1 LFWFLLL
8 LYVDNCRKKVF
19 IFFSGNYQFESTIVA
34 NKMKMK
40 MGWNFF
46 TSLVPYCRM
55 GVPCH
60 LEQKISKKTFSNI
73 WLVEEKNVEYN
84 LIINQDVCF
93 CVYYK
98 QGETSVWEKIP
109 FRETLGPKFN
119 KSKRNTSCSIC
130 NSIDQKY
137 CFFKTCDQLRFVWSL
152 NSFSRMYYPSN

>member
-1 LFWFLLL
+1 LIFTSFICRQLQKESFYLFFWKLS
-8 LYVDNCRKKVF
+8 VWVNNCRP
-19 IFFSGNYQFESTIVA
+19 

-40 MGWNFF
+40 MGWFFF
-46 TSLVPYCRM
+46 TSFVPYCRM

-84 LIINQDVCF
+84 LIINQDVVCF

-109 FRETLGPKFN
+109 IRETRGPKFN